1 MIKQLFLTLTITAL
15 VSTAPIQAN
24 CSLELANQI
33 VDIMYTQV
41 TKGFA
46 VSHKLVTEQF
56 KNMPFADTINQDDIT
71 EFNTALESAM
81 ITLMD
86 NKKASIADVI
96 SQKFTDDQEALKY
109 LELVKD
115 PVMQKFNEIS
125 LELATV
131 MIPSQDEMLDLQNA
145 IGAAAQKIEA
155 KISTAKNLADVQ
167 TDCNSNRCDLAT
179 CATTATEN
187 N

>member
-41 TKGFA
+41 TKGFT

-56 KNMPFADTINQDDIT
+56 KNMPFADAINQDDIS
-71 EFNTALESAM
+71 EFNTTLESAM
-81 ITLMD
+81 ITLMA

-131 MIPSQDEMLDLQNA
+131 MIPSQAEMLELQDT
-145 IGAAAQKIEA
+145 IGAAAQKNEN
-155 KISTAKNLADVQ
+155 KINTAKSVAAAQ
-167 TDCNSNRCDLAT
+167 TDCNNNECNLAT
-179 CATTATEN
+179 CTTTTEN